1 MIAMT
6 IIIINSNGI
15 IIPAAIAPPEPPP
28 ALLSDGLELGVL
40 VVAGVPVQYDHWV
53 IDNHLLL
60 T

>member
-6 IIIINSNGI
+6 TIIINSNGI

-40 VVAGVPVQYDHWV
+40 VVAGVPAQYDHWV
-53 IDNHLLL
+53 IDNH
-60 T
+60 